1 MTDADLDTSYS
12 ALCEALAQVGEGKAP
27 LLLAMLC
34 LSLMSRAGQAGDVLP
49 LITNALLQC
58 ADDAAEPARA
68 T

>member
-27 LLLAMLC
+27 LFLAMLC
-34 LSLMSRAGQAGDVLP
+34 LSLMSRAGQASEVLP
-49 LITNALLQC
+49 LIANAQVQC
-58 ADDAAEPARA
+58 TDSSAEPAHG